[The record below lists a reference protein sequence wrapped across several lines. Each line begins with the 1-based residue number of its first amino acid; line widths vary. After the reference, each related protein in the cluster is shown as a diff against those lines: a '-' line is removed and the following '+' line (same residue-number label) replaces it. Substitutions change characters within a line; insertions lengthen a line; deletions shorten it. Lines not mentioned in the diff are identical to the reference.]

1 MIQPVASQ
9 QAPLKSKAQQRRSGT
24 TEPTRGVR
32 TRCVQVLPGRPGNN
46 PKPGM
51 SNPSRRRLR
60 LVGGG
65 GDPAQKVWR
74 LRMETSEAVT
84 KIPALAGALRVFSA
98 ARSLLALIGLA
109 VVLAAGLPASRG

>member
-9 QAPLKSKAQQRRSGT
+9 QSPLKSKAQQRRSGT
-24 TEPTRGVR
+24 TEPTRGLRTRCVR
-32 TRCVQVLPGRPGNN
+32 TGCVQVLPGRPGNN

-74 LRMETSEAVT
+74 LRMETSEAEM
-84 KIPALAGALRVFSA
+84 KIPALAGALRLFSA
-98 ARSLLALIGLA
+98 ARTLL
-109 VVLAAGLPASRG
+109 